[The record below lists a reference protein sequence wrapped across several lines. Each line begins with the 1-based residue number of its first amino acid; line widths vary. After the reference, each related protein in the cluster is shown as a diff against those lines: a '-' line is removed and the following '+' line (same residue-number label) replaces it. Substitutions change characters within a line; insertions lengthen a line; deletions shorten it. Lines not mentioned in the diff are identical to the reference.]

1 MHTLE
6 SLTQELDRLNR
17 ETAEITTQLE
27 SEEERNRTEIA
38 TLTAELAALRA
49 KRKEDDDQKANI
61 KAETKALEE
70 TKRAVDAQKTKL
82 EKQLKA
88 LKDEVLRLE
97 GEESARL
104 QDLAEKEQ
112 ALADLCE
119 ATWIVETKAQEARTV
134 GRDELAEVQ
143 RQIGALEESN
153 RMLAQR
159 IAGMKSAAEA
169 RDVAEEKVRMKAID
183 QKEDEEDRK
192 VEMEWVDSEKA
203 LKAKHDIVKAEFDE
217 VLSICRSGNGILTG

>member
-1 MHTLE
+1 MQTFE
-6 SLTQELDRLNR
+6 SLTQELGRVNR
-17 ETAEITTQLE
+17 ETAEITAQLE
-27 SEEERNRTEIA
+27 SEEERNRTEI
-38 TLTAELAALRA
+38 TVLTAELAALRA

-70 TKRAVDAQKTKL
+70 TKRTVDAQKTKL

-88 LKDEVLRLE
+88 LQDELFRLE

-119 ATWIVETKAQEARTV
+119 ETWMVEKRAEEARTA
-134 GRDELAEVQ
+134 GREELADVQ
-143 RQIGALEESN
+143 RQISALEDSN

-159 IAGMKSAAEA
+159 IAGMKNVAEA
-169 RDVAEEKVRMKAID
+169 RDVNEERLRMKVID
-183 QKEDEEDRK
+183 EREDEEDRK
-192 VEMEWVDSEKA
+192 VEMEWVESEKA
-203 LKAKHDIVKAEFDE
+203 LKAKHDVVKAEFDE
-217 VLSICRSGNGILTG
+217 ALSTCCLESWTLTG

>member
-1 MHTLE
+1 M
-6 SLTQELDRLNR
+6 NR
-17 ETAEITTQLE
+17 ETAEITAQLE
-27 SEEERNRTEIA
+27 SEEQRNRTEIA

-70 TKRAVDAQKTKL
+70 TKRTVDAQKTKL

-112 ALADLCE
+112 TLADLCE
-119 ATWIVETKAQEARTV
+119 ATGIVEKRAKEARTV
-134 GRDELAEVQ
+134 GREELAEVQ
-143 RQIGALEESN
+143 RQISALEESN

-169 RDVAEEKVRMKAID
+169 RDVDEEKIRMKAID
-183 QKEDEEDRK
+183 QREDEEDRK
-192 VEMEWVDSEKA
+192 VDMEWVESEQA
-203 LKAKHDIVKAEFDE
+203 LKAKHDVVKAEFDE
-217 VLSICRSGNGILTG
+217 VLSTCCLRSGIVTG